1 MASKKYISTHDLA
14 YCSQFNPA
22 SPLCQ
27 NCDCSHVNIEEAI
40 IFQECHAFYTVFLQ
54 IEKQLKSSGLHND
67 KVDFN
72 LPPSLSAPY
81 MVNGA
86 FACELAL
93 KYLLISSNV
102 AFDMSRGHNLA
113 YLFQLLPQAQ
123 KDILAA
129 SIKKDCNLN
138 DATFQYGLNSIADI
152 FNKQRYRFN
161 YYDQNLST
169 HVLFN
174 PFVHTL
180 CEFVLKNGI
189 KPLADGLQPLL

>member
-14 YCSQFNPA
+14 YCSQFDPS
-22 SPLCQ
+22 SPICQ
-27 NCDCSHVNIEEAI
+27 NCDYSHVDIEEAI
-40 IFQECHAFYTVFLQ
+40 ILQECHAFYTVFLQ
-54 IEKQLKSSGLHND
+54 LEEQLKNSGLHNNNLES
-67 KVDFN
+67 N
-72 LPPSLSAPY
+72 LPPLLSVPY

-102 AFDMSRGHNLA
+102 AFDMSKGHNLA
-113 YLFQLLPQAQ
+113 YLFQLLPQTQ
-123 KDILAA
+123 KDIITV
-129 SIKKDCNLN
+129 SIKNDCNLN
-138 DATFQYGLNSIADI
+138 DATFQKGLNSIADT

-169 HVLFN
+169 HTLFK

-180 CEFVLKNGI
+180 CEFVLK
-189 KPLADGLQPLL
+189 K